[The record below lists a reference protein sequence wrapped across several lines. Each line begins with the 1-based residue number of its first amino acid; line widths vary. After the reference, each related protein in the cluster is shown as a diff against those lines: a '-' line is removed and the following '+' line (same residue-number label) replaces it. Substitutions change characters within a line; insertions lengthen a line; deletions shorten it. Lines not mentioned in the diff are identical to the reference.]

1 MQQSRPSSCHLD
13 APLPFHFLIQQRPQ
27 AELRIPLDAERSHY
41 LCNVLRKRAQDEINC
56 FDGHGTAFVCRIDV
70 AHNRR
75 SELVVQN
82 VSTQVAPEI
91 YKTGIALSLIKG
103 QGLDRGLKQATE
115 LGATD
120 ICLLQTR
127 RSNVKLDDN
136 RRQAKMPHWQKVIE
150 GAAEQCGRLHLPVLH
165 PPRTPKQLLEQEPN
179 DRIIVLDQS
188 GTPLNSGIVGDDMW
202 LMVGPEGG
210 WDVSELALFAETH
223 ARLTSLATHTLRAE
237 TVAGV
242 ALGQLA
248 YIRLSG

>member
-1 MQQSRPSSCHLD
+1 M
-13 APLPFHFLIQQRPQ
+13 
-27 AELRIPLDAERSHY
+27 
-41 LCNVLRKRAQDEINC
+41 LRKRAEDEIDC
-56 FDGHGTAFVCRIDV
+56 FDGQGTAFVCRIDV

-82 VSTQVAPEI
+82 VSTQVAPELC
-91 YKTGIALSLIKG
+91 KTGIALALIKG

-115 LGATD
+115 LGVTD
-120 ICLLQTR
+120 ICLLQTN
-127 RSNVKLDDN
+127 RSNVKLDDH
-136 RRQAKMPHWQKVIE
+136 RRQTKMSHWQKIVA

-188 GTPLNSGIVGDDMW
+188 GTPLNPDIVGDDMW

-210 WDVSELALFAETH
+210 WDTSELTLFAETH
-223 ARLTSLATHTLRAE
+223 ARLTSLAEHTLRAE
-237 TVAGV
+237 TVASV

-248 YIRLSG
+248 YIRSSG